1 MRPAITASKI
11 RICVL
16 PKLDQIGGDTL
27 QLTMDKKSFPPFDL
41 VRLLRTV
48 FEPAPGERV
57 AILIDLP
64 DPTAVRDFGFLKD
77 PALTVQRHAYDVFYQ
92 GLKSGGL
99 AALNLTGGDLFAY
112 KITGGSNLDLPDQAF
127 DPAGHELSLEKDI
140 YPNYSIILCIST
152 FSATAPL
159 TAFAKRF
166 GFRGATL
173 HGLNDIILRTGLSV
187 DYHEVSKQ
195 AEKLRLGLTRA
206 DSFEIDFLLA
216 GQKHTLKLLCEK
228 QEAQKS
234 HGICHRHQP
243 DVANLPAGEVYFVPH
258 GAEGVFPL
266 RYEDG
271 TIGLMQVA
279 QGRIQKAVL
288 AQGKQSEVD
297 AHNRKLASDPV
308 TGEIGELGF
317 GTQELPPSG
326 RDIQDEKILGTL
338 HVATGRSDHLG
349 GSLTPDKFA
358 SAKNATHDDI
368 LFSPEKTPEI
378 RVTQVRMNRDGR
390 QEIVIED
397 YRPSAYLRRCLAN

>member
-1 MRPAITASKI
+1 M
-11 RICVL
+11 
-16 PKLDQIGGDTL
+16 DQKT
-27 QLTMDKKSFPPFDL
+27 FPPFSL
-41 VRLLRTV
+41 TRLLTTV
-48 FEPAPGERV
+48 FAPKPGERV

-64 DPTAVRDFGFLKD
+64 DPRAVKDFAFLKD
-77 PALTVQRHAYDVFYQ
+77 KALTIQRHAHDVFYQ
-92 GLKSGGL
+92 GLKKGGL
-99 AALNLTGGDLFAY
+99 DELKLTGGDLFAY
-112 KITGGSNLDLPDQAF
+112 KVTGGSNLDLPATAF
-127 DPAGHELSLEKDI
+127 DLAGREVQLETAV
-140 YPNYSIILCIST
+140 YPKYDIILCIST

-159 TAFAKRF
+159 TAFAKQF

-173 HGLNDIILRTGLSV
+173 HGLNDIILRTGLAV
-187 DYHEVSKQ
+187 DYNEVSRQ

-206 DSFEIDFLLA
+206 DYFEIDFSVL
-216 GQKHTLKLLCEK
+216 GQKHMLTLRCDR

-234 HGICHRHQP
+234 HGICRGDHP

-258 GAEGVFPL
+258 GAEGAFPM

-271 TIGLMQVA
+271 TLGLMHVSG
-279 QGRIQKAVL
+279 GRIQKAAL
-288 AQGKQSEVD
+288 LQGRQSVVD
-297 AHNRKLASDPV
+297 EHNQKLKSDPV

-368 LFSPEKTPEI
+368 LFSPTKTPEI
-378 RVTQVRMNRDGR
+378 LVTQARMYRDGKK
-390 QEIVIED
+390 EVVIEEF
-397 YRPSAYLRRCLAN
+397 RPAAYLRKLLAS